1 MTKPLLIMKTGNT
14 IGPLRELG
22 VDFEDW
28 FCEGLGLSA
37 QEVVVVSVHQGQQL
51 PAPDSIS
58 AVVITGSA
66 AYVTDLEEWNFI
78 AGKFIKEVYT
88 LQIPMLG
95 VCYGHQLIA
104 WAFGGKVDFH
114 ARGREIGTVSIEFS
128 TAAQSDRLFQGL
140 PKTIAVNVS
149 HQQSVIELP
158 AEAVRLAS
166 NGFESNH
173 GFRLGESTWGVQF
186 HPEFS
191 QKIIRAYILARHIDI
206 DAEGLDASALS
217 HGALDTPASAGIL
230 RRFMSIVR
238 TNCRVPEAVSLS
250 AKLS

>member
-28 FCEGLGLSA
+28 FREGLGLSA

-88 LQIPMLG
+88 LQTPMLG

-104 WAFGGKVDFH
+104 WAFGGTVDFH
-114 ARGREIGTVSIEFS
+114 ARGREIGTVSVELS
-128 TAAQSDRLFQGL
+128 AAAQSDRLFQGL

-166 NGFESNH
+166 NGFEPNH
-173 GFRLGESTWGVQF
+173 GFRLGEFTWGVQF

-191 QKIIRAYILARHIDI
+191 QEIIRAYILARHVDI
-206 DAEGLDASALS
+206 DAEGLDAHALS

-238 TNCRVPEAVSLS
+238 TSCRGPEAVSQS
-250 AKLS
+250 A